1 MQIPNRS
8 SINDSMKKDGLGEG
22 TEMKNVTPVAPD
34 QESGRGEENSDR
46 VVGPDDI
53 KVQMDDVVEAG
64 KS

>member
-1 MQIPNRS
+1 
-8 SINDSMKKDGLGEG
+8 
-22 TEMKNVTPVAPD
+22 MKNVTPVAPD